1 MGRYKTHARISAT
14 HEGFW
19 KTATTVRVGEGEGE
33 GERGSARERGRER
46 EGVRRRG
53 REREGRDG
61 RKGDERKEE
70 SLCRLYVCDF
80 LNLILST
87 DILAV
92 VYSDTWT
99 SMVSSQTLVL
109 SNW

>member
-19 KTATTVRVGEGEGE
+19 KTATTVRVGEGEGD
-33 GERGSARERGRER
+33 RGGVSRRGKR
-46 EGVRRRG
+46 GGLRRRG

-61 RKGDERKEE
+61 RKRDKRKEE
-70 SLCRLYVCDF
+70 SLCRLYMYVCDF

-92 VYSDTWT
+92 VYIDTWT
-99 SMVSSQTLVL
+99 SMASSQTPVL